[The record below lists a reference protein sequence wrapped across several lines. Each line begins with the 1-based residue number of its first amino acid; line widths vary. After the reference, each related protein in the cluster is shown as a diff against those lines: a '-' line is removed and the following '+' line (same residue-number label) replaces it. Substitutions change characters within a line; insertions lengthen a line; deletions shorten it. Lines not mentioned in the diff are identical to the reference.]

1 MRRTYSRDVFDRLAE
16 DIVAGR
22 IAPGTNLEERT
33 LASQFAISRTP
44 VREALRQLVGTGLA
58 ETRAGGGVTVAR
70 IDGQRLSDMFEAL
83 GELEGLCARL
93 SAQRMTQ
100 MERQKLRRCDAECHE
115 AAGRNDAT
123 RFASLNEEFH
133 QLIYAG
139 AHNDSVGQITRSF
152 RQRMRPFRVPAFHVI
167 AGRVRTSVDE
177 HREIVEAIVAG
188 DIERAGQAMRAH
200 VASTSVSVIDHFER
214 VRSGLA
220 REPRAEAEGA
230 SLAR

>member
-1 MRRTYSRDVFDRLAE
+1 V
-16 DIVAGR
+16 
-22 IAPGTNLEERT
+22 
-33 LASQFAISRTP
+33 SQ
-44 VREALRQLVGTGLA
+44 
-58 ETRAGGGVTVAR
+58 
-70 IDGQRLSDMFEAL
+70 
-83 GELEGLCARL
+83 
-93 SAQRMTQ
+93 
-100 MERQKLRRCDAECHE
+100 
-115 AAGRNDAT
+115 AT

-220 REPRAEAEGA
+220 REPRAEADGA

>member
-22 IAPGTNLEERT
+22 IPPGTNLEERS
-33 LASQFAISRTP
+33 LASQCAISRTP

-100 MERQKLRRCDAECHE
+100 MERQKLRS
-115 AAGRNDAT
+115 GT
-123 RFASLNEEFH
+123 AS
-133 QLIYAG
+133 
-139 AHNDSVGQITRSF
+139 RSAN
-152 RQRMRPFRVPAFHVI
+152 VV
-167 AGRVRTSVDE
+167 
-177 HREIVEAIVAG
+177 
-188 DIERAGQAMRAH
+188 
-200 VASTSVSVIDHFER
+200 
-214 VRSGLA
+214 
-220 REPRAEAEGA
+220 
-230 SLAR
+230 